1 MEAIFVDDRLGDLLD
16 VEDLSLSALI
26 MMSNP
31 FAVMGLDCLANAC
44 NIQRLT
50 K

>member
-1 MEAIFVDDRLGDLLD
+1 MEAILIDDRLGDLLD
-16 VEDLSLSALI
+16 VEDLFLSALI

-31 FAVMGLDCLANAC
+31 FAVMGSICVDNAC